1 MIEYKDLIAACNKN
15 PWLADREYDL
25 SDYRYSFREVSGV
38 DELRDVFMHGN
49 WAIRSGYIYKDLAFV
64 QQVDGGDEWLALK
77 KENGQWRSFES
88 ISFGHILKHDG
99 EEYFR
104 NYVDRLVNSTVD
116 QYWGKSG
123 TLSAKQ
129 QEETPESGPPFHCK
143 SGSDRRISYE

>member
-1 MIEYKDLIAACNKN
+1 MNEHKDLIAACNKN

-77 KENGQWRSFES
+77 KENGKWKDFES

-104 NYVDRLVNSTVD
+104 NYVDRLANSTIE
-116 QYWGKSG
+116 QYWGGSSAAPETKQQTEPEIG
-123 TLSAKQ
+123 PTLSL
-129 QEETPESGPPFHCK
+129 
-143 SGSDRRISYE
+143 